1 MTWCRSNGGYSYF
14 ETCATKNDGVSAAFV
29 KVAELTS
36 EMSNS
41 MDLGMPLSMNAASG
55 ALKLDA
61 NAELTATNQQQE
73 KKKKGC
79 GC

>member
-1 MTWCRSNGGYSYF
+1 
-14 ETCATKNDGVSAAFV
+14 
-29 KVAELTS
+29 
-36 EMSNS
+36 

-61 NAELTATNQQQE
+61 NVEKSAAATQQD